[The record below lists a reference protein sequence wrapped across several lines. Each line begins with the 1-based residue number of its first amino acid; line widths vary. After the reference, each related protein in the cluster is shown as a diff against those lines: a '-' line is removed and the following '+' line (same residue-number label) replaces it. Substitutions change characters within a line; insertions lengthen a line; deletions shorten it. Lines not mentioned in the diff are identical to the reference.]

1 MKVSRI
7 AAKVMVRLVLFLVI
21 LALIPFFTGDS
32 SALKHLY
39 IITDNKLALAAPIL
53 LMLGFITLLV
63 ICTRNQ
69 YRHADLNWA
78 LVINTV
84 VLIAYGVMVFVKIRQ
99 LAY

>member
-1 MKVSRI
+1 MKFSRL
-7 AAKVMVRLVLFLVI
+7 AAKVMVRLILFLVV
-21 LALIPFFTGDS
+21 LALIPFFSGDTG
-32 SALKHLY
+32 ALRHLY
-39 IITDNKLALAAPIL
+39 IITDNKMALAAPIL
-53 LMLGFITLLV
+53 LMLGFIALLI
-63 ICTRNQ
+63 ICTRNH